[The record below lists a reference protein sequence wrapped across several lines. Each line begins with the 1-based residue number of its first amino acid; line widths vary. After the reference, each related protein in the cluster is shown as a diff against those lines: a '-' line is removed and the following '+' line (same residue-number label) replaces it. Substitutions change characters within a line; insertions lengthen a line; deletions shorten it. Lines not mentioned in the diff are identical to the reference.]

1 VKQEQDIGNKRK
13 DREIEKWMGREA
25 ERHGDRGTDRQR
37 DRRMKRWRG
46 S

>member
-25 ERHGDRGTDRQR
+25 KSQMGMEVEEWIDRETDE
-37 DRRMKRWRG
+37 
-46 S
+46 